1 MTFLPIVARE
11 LRVASRRRST
21 FWGRA
26 SAATVVVVIGAWSFL
41 MMAQAQAPTGEVAL
55 TLFGMMTGSA
65 ALYCLSSGLWSTA
78 DCLSR
83 EKRAGTLGLLF
94 LTDLRGYDV
103 VLGKLAATS
112 LNASYG
118 VLAMVPMLAVP
129 LLLGGVTAGEVGR
142 MALVIPDTL
151 FFSLTLGICISAMSR
166 SARQAVLAT
175 LLMLLLFTLIFP
187 ICAAWLDY
195 LGRPHRLTEA
205 LLFSS
210 PGFTFA
216 AAFDAV
222 YKSQFKG
229 FWWSLGLIHG
239 LGWVF
244 LITAS
249 VVAPRS
255 WQDKP
260 AAARGWRWGQ
270 HRGLWT
276 FGEAGERLAF
286 RSRLLDEN
294 AYFWLAARA
303 RWRPAWVWAALGMV
317 AGVWAWGLAKH
328 QREWLNPLNYF
339 LTCGFLNLLIKL
351 WVAAEAG
358 RQLAEDRQAGT
369 LEALLSTPLS
379 VREILQGQFLALQR
393 QFLGPVTA
401 ALAAFLLFL
410 AAALS
415 DILDEDSRA
424 LCLWVYAAA
433 MISLVADVAA
443 LHWTGMWQAL
453 TARNPQRAVVGSMA
467 RILVL
472 PWLGMALALLIIV
485 FASSVS
491 QYEPQPTR
499 LVALWL
505 ALGITTDIGFGA
517 WARHRLYTEFRQ
529 AAAQQYTPAPGF
541 WKRWFRVDKQVRAPA
556 NKRVELDGGITPGA
570 VSRSD
575 LGH

>member
-11 LRVASRRRST
+11 LRVVSRRQST

-26 SAATVVVVIGAWSFL
+26 SAAAVVVVVGAWSFL
-41 MMAQAQAPTGEVAL
+41 MNAQAPAGTVAL
-55 TLFGMMTGSA
+55 RLFGMMTGSA
-65 ALYCLSSGLWSTA
+65 ALYCLFSGLWSTA

-83 EKRAGTLGLLF
+83 EKREGTLGLLF

-142 MALVIPDTL
+142 MALVILDTL
-151 FFSLTLGICISAMSR
+151 FFSLTLGICVSAMSR
-166 SARQAVLAT
+166 SARKAVVAT
-175 LLMLLLFTLIFP
+175 LLMLLLFTLILP
-187 ICAAWLDY
+187 ICSVWLDY
-195 LGRPHRLTEA
+195 LVRPQRVTEA
-205 LLFSS
+205 LLLPS

-216 AAFDAV
+216 AAFDAL
-222 YKSQFKG
+222 YKSHSEG

-244 LITAS
+244 LATAS
-249 VVAPRS
+249 VAAPRS

-260 AAARGWRWGQ
+260 AAAGGPRWGQ
-270 HRGLWT
+270 HWELWV
-276 FGEAGERLAF
+276 FGEASERLAF
-286 RSRLLDEN
+286 RRRLLDEN

-303 RWRPAWVWAALGMV
+303 RWRPALVWAALGMV
-317 AGVWAWGLAKH
+317 ACVWAWGLAKH
-328 QREWLNPLNYF
+328 QREWLNSVNYF
-339 LTCGFLNLLIKL
+339 FTCGFLNLLIKL
-351 WVAAEAG
+351 CVAAEAG

-369 LEALLSTPLS
+369 LEALLSTRLS

-393 QFLGPVTA
+393 QFLGPVA
-401 ALAAFLLFL
+401 ATLAAFLVCLP
-410 AAALS
+410 ATLS
-415 DILDEDSRA
+415 DTLDEGSRA
-424 LCLWVYAAA
+424 MCVWVYVAA
-433 MISLVADVAA
+433 MISLAADVAA

-453 TARNPQRAVVGSMA
+453 TARNPQRAVIGSMA

-472 PWLGMALALLIIV
+472 PWLGMALALLILA
-485 FASSVS
+485 FASAS

-505 ALGITTDIGFGA
+505 ALGITTDVGFGA

-529 AAAQQYTPAPGF
+529 TAAQRYTPPPGF
-541 WKRWFRVDKQVRAPA
+541 WKRWFPPRIGLHLSK
-556 NKRVELDGGITPGA
+556 KTTTLMTGC
-570 VSRSD
+570 S
-575 LGH
+575 

>member
-11 LRVASRRRST
+11 LRAASRRRGT

-26 SAATVVVVIGAWSFL
+26 SAAAVVFVVGAWSFL
-41 MMAQAQAPTGEVAL
+41 MMTPAPAGTVAL
-55 TLFGMMTGSA
+55 TLFGIMTVSA
-65 ALYCLSSGLWSTA
+65 SLYCLSSGLWSTA

-83 EKRAGTLGLLF
+83 EKREGTLGLLF

-142 MALVIPDTL
+142 MALVILDTL

-166 SARQAVLAT
+166 SARKAVLAT

-187 ICAAWLDY
+187 LCGGWLDY
-195 LGRPHRLTEA
+195 LNRPHRLTEA
-205 LLFSS
+205 LLLPS

-216 AAFDAV
+216 VAFDAL
-222 YKSQFKG
+222 YKSQSKE

-239 LGWVF
+239 LGWIF

-249 VVAPRS
+249 LVAPRS

-260 AAARGWRWGQ
+260 AAARGLRRGERWGS
-270 HRGLWT
+270 WN
-276 FGEAGERLAF
+276 FGEADERLAF

-303 RWRPAWVWAALGMV
+303 RLRPASVWAALGIV
-317 AGVWAWGLAKH
+317 ACVWAWGLARH
-328 QREWLNPLNYF
+328 HREWLTSFMYF

-369 LEALLSTPLS
+369 LELLLSTPLS
-379 VREILQGQFLALQR
+379 VREILRGQFLALQR
-393 QFLGPVTA
+393 QFLGPLAVT
-401 ALAAFLLFL
+401 LAAFLVFL
-410 AAALS
+410 PATLS
-415 DILDEDSRA
+415 DTLDEGSRA
-424 LCLWVYAAA
+424 LWVWVYVAG
-433 MISLVADVAA
+433 MVSLVADVAA

-453 TARNPQRAVVGSMA
+453 TARNPQRAVMGSMA

-485 FASSVS
+485 FASAVS

-529 AAAQQYTPAPGF
+529 VAAQRYTPPPGF
-541 WKRWFRVDKQVRAPA
+541 WKRWFHAEKPA
-556 NKRVELDGGITPGA
+556 ALSSHKPIA
-570 VSRSD
+570 AS
-575 LGH
+575 

>member
-11 LRVASRRRST
+11 LRVASRRRGT

-26 SAATVVVVIGAWSFL
+26 GAAAVVVVVGAWSFA
-41 MMAQAQAPTGEVAL
+41 MMAQDPPPMVAL
-55 TLFGMMTGSA
+55 RLFGMMTGSA

-83 EKRAGTLGLLF
+83 EKREGTLGLLF

-112 LNASYG
+112 LNASYW

-151 FFSLTLGICISAMSR
+151 FFSLTLGICISAVSR
-166 SARQAVLAT
+166 AARKAVLAT
-175 LLMLLLFTLIFP
+175 LLMLLLFTVVFP
-187 ICAAWLDY
+187 VSAAWLDY
-195 LGRPHRLTEA
+195 SGRPHRLIEA
-205 LLFSS
+205 LLLPS

-216 AAFDAV
+216 AAFDV
-222 YKSQFKG
+222 LYTSQFKG
-229 FWWSLGLIHG
+229 FWWSLALIHG

-249 VVAPRS
+249 VVVPRS

-260 AAARGWRWGQ
+260 PAARGLRWGQ
-270 HRGLWT
+270 RWELWT

-286 RSRLLDEN
+286 RRRLLAEN

-303 RWRPAWVWAALGMV
+303 RLRPASVWAALGLV
-317 AGVWAWGLAKH
+317 AGVWTWGLVKYPH
-328 QREWLNPLNYF
+328 EWLDPVSCF
-339 LTCGFLNLLIKL
+339 LTCGFLNLLLKL

-379 VREILQGQFLALQR
+379 VREILRGQFLALER
-393 QFLGPVTA
+393 QFLGPLVAT
-401 ALAAFLLFL
+401 LAVFLLCL
-410 AAALS
+410 PATLS
-415 DILDEDSRA
+415 DGLDEGSRA
-424 LCLWVYAAA
+424 LCVSICVAA

-453 TARNPQRAVVGSMA
+453 TARNPQRAVMGSMA

-472 PWLGMALALLIIV
+472 PWLGMALALLIIPL
-485 FASSVS
+485 AYSIS
-491 QYEPQPTR
+491 QYEPQPTG

-505 ALGITTDIGFGA
+505 ALGITTDLGFGA
-517 WARHRLYTEFRQ
+517 WARHRLYSEFRH
-529 AAAQQYTPAPGF
+529 AAAQRYSPPPGF
-541 WKRWFRVDKQVRAPA
+541 WRRWFQAEARATKSPA
-556 NKRVELDGGITPGA
+556 A
-570 VSRSD
+570 A
-575 LGH
+575 

>member
-1 MTFLPIVARE
+1 
-11 LRVASRRRST
+11 
-21 FWGRA
+21 
-26 SAATVVVVIGAWSFL
+26 
-41 MMAQAQAPTGEVAL
+41 VAL
-55 TLFGMMTGSA
+55 GLFEMMTGSA

-83 EKRAGTLGLLF
+83 EKREGTLGLLF

-142 MALVIPDTL
+142 MALVILDTL

-166 SARQAVLAT
+166 SARKAVLAT
-175 LLMLLLFTLIFP
+175 LLMLLLFTLVFP
-187 ICAAWLDY
+187 LCSAWLDY
-195 LGRPHRLTEA
+195 QGRARRLIEA
-205 LLFSS
+205 LLLPS

-216 AAFDAV
+216 AAFDAL
-222 YKSQFKG
+222 YKSQSKE
-229 FWWSLGLIHG
+229 FWRSLGLIHG

-249 VVAPRS
+249 VAAPRS

-260 AAARGWRWGQ
+260 AAARGWR
-270 HRGLWT
+270 RELWT

-286 RSRLLDEN
+286 RRRLLDEN

-303 RWRPAWVWAALGMV
+303 RWRPALVWAALGMV
-317 AGVWAWGLAKH
+317 ACVWAWGLARH
-328 QREWLNPLNYF
+328 HREWLNPVNYF
-339 LTCGFLNLLIKL
+339 FTCGFLNLLIKL
-351 WVAAEAG
+351 CVAAEAG

-369 LEALLSTPLS
+369 LEAVLSTPLS
-379 VREILQGQFLALQR
+379 VREVLQGQFLALRR
-393 QFLGPVTA
+393 QFLGPVA
-401 ALAAFLLFL
+401 ATLAAFLLCL
-410 AAALS
+410 PATLS
-415 DILDEDSRA
+415 DTLDEDSRA
-424 LCLWVYAAA
+424 LCLWVYVAA

-453 TARNPQRAVVGSMA
+453 RARNPQRAVLGSVA

-472 PWLGMALALLIIV
+472 PWLGMALALLIIA
-485 FASSVS
+485 FASVS

-505 ALGITTDIGFGA
+505 ALGITTDIGFGG

-529 AAAQQYTPAPGF
+529 AAAQRYTPPAS
-541 WKRWFRVDKQVRAPA
+541 FRRRRLPFA
-556 NKRVELDGGITPGA
+556 R
-570 VSRSD
+570 RR
-575 LGH
+575 